1 LREVVDERAR
11 WLSRQRAIIES
22 GPAEFD
28 YTSGYYA
35 VFFYDPDGLKLE
47 LVHRPTY
54 WEWLLDAVGR
64 IREAIASRPGG
75 SRGPT
80 G

>member
-1 LREVVDERAR
+1 MSGRGG
-11 WLSRQRAIIES
+11 LSRQRAIIES

-28 YTSGYYA
+28 YIPGYYA
-35 VFFYDPDGLKLE
+35 VFSYDPDGPKLE
-47 LVHRPTY
+47 LVHPPTY

-64 IREAIASRPGG
+64 IREAIASRAGG
-75 SRGPT
+75 SQGPT